1 MEYTIKVDTE
11 KYPNILTILDS
22 LKQAGFI
29 SLEPRSEV
37 VAAARG
43 CPVFVRDF
51 SSKTNPKGPRHC
63 VRRRSDDMLICS
75 CKGYYYR
82 NDCRHV
88 ELCR

>member
-51 SSKTNPKGPRHC
+51 FIKNESEGSTP
-63 VRRRSDDMLICS
+63 
-75 CKGYYYR
+75 
-82 NDCRHV
+82 
-88 ELCR
+88 LCQTAF